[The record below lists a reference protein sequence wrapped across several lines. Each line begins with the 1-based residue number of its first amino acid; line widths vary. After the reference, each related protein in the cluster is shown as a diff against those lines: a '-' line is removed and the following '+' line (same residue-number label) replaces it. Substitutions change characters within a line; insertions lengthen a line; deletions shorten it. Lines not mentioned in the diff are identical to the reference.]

1 MPGVVLCISPRDALR
16 WHMHWFCKHH
26 HPEDLR
32 QIPHNTMLVFLGMV
46 MIWFRWL
53 GFNVC
58 SFRCLL
64 YGFLT
69 DIISQGGSTLN
80 ASMRAMVAIFNTN
93 AAACT
98 GILGWVLV
106 DLIRHR
112 GRFSIIGA
120 CEGAIWLAA
129 CIGFITGIICALLQ
143 NINTWLRIDD
153 GMDVFKL
160 HGIGGMVGAFLT
172 GIFATEGI
180 SGLDGATFQGG
191 ALDGHGVQVGRQLT
205 EVCAMSGYAFSVSCL
220 LLHGIYVIL
229 PVQDGRRCWVPT
241 SM

>member
-1 MPGVVLCISPRDALR
+1 MFFSL
-16 WHMHWFCKHH
+16 
-26 HPEDLR
+26 
-32 QIPHNTMLVFLGMV
+32 LV
-46 MIWFRWL
+46 IWFPP
-53 GFNVC
+53 
-58 SFRCLL
+58 
-64 YGFLT
+64 

-80 ASMRAMVAIFNTN
+80 ASMHAMVAIFNTN

-98 GILGWVLV
+98 GSLGWVLV

-180 SGLDGATFQGG
+180 SGLDGAIFQGG
-191 ALDGHGVQVGRQLT
+191 ALDGHGVQVGRQLA
-205 EVCAMSGYAFSVSCL
+205 EVCV
-220 LLHGIYVIL
+220 
-229 PVQDGRRCWVPT
+229 
-241 SM
+241 